1 MTKRKL
7 SSKAFEPLDDEERY
21 LMEAIEQGKTRTLS
35 EKEMKE
41 ELKKIPKVIKGPV
54 ARNVT
59 IHMQQEDIDGMK
71 EKAARA
77 GIPYQTLIN
86 SVIHRY
92 LNGGIILKDAI

>member
-1 MTKRKL
+1 MKKYDV
-7 SSKAFEPLDDEERY
+7 LDKPFDAEEKS
-21 LMEAIEQGKTRTLS
+21 LMEAFENGAFHEDPDDTTRLKEKLS
-35 EKEMKE
+35 
-41 ELKKIPKVIKGPV
+41 V

-59 IHMQQEDIDGMK
+59 IHMQQEDIEGMK
-71 EKAARA
+71 KKAAQA

>member
-1 MTKRKL
+1 MTKYEP
-7 SSKAFEPLDDEERY
+7 SPKAFEPLDEEERY

-35 EKEMKE
+35 KKEME
-41 ELKKIPKVIKGPV
+41 LELKKIPKVIGGPV

-71 EKAARA
+71 AKAAQA

>member
-1 MTKRKL
+1 MPRRKL
-7 SSKAFEPLDDEERY
+7 QPSDFEPLDEEERV
-21 LMEAIEQGKTRTLS
+21 LMEAIERGDFKRDYETEERFR
-35 EKEMKE
+35 KMKM
-41 ELKKIPKVIKGPV
+41 VVKGPV

-71 EKAARA
+71 KKAEQA

>member
-1 MTKRKL
+1 MSEYEVIDK
-7 SSKAFEPLDDEERY
+7 PLDEEERQ
-21 LMEAIEQGKTRTLS
+21 LMELV
-35 EKEMKE
+35 EKGNLVRDYEAE
-41 ELKKIPKVIKGPV
+41 ERLKKMTLIVKGPV

-71 EKAARA
+71 KKAEAA

-92 LNGGIILKDAI
+92 LNGGIVLKDAI

>member
-1 MTKRKL
+1 MSKAKL
-7 SSKAFEPLDDEERY
+7 TPKAFEPLDDEEKA
-21 LMEAIEQGKTRTLS
+21 LMEAIEKGETQRDLAK
-35 EKEMKE
+35 EKRMK
-41 ELKKIPKVIKGPV
+41 KMKFVIAGPV

-71 EKAARA
+71 KKAAEA

-86 SVIHRY
+86 TVIHRY

>member
-1 MTKRKL
+1 MTKYEPNPKE
-7 SSKAFEPLDDEERY
+7 FEPLDEEERQ
-21 LMEAIEQGKTRTLS
+21 LMELV
-35 EKEMKE
+35 EKGNLVRDYEAE
-41 ELKKIPKVIKGPV
+41 ERLKKMTLIVKGPV

-71 EKAARA
+71 KKAEAA

-92 LNGGIILKDAI
+92 LNGGIVLKDAI